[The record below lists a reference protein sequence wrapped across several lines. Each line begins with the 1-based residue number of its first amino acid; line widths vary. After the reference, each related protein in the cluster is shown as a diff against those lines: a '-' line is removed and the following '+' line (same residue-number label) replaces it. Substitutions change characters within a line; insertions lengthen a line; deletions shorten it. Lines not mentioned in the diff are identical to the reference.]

1 MVTHVLKRNKKKQ
14 QFMPIKIRHSVEKAA
29 KEAKLSSARV
39 KQLVLDVAEP
49 VIELAKK
56 KKVVKSTD
64 LRRAILGRLDRRTKK
79 TSKAWRKFDIKRRS

>member
-1 MVTHVLKRNKKKQ
+1 MVTHVLKRNKKRQ
-14 QFMPIKIRHSVEKAA
+14 QFMPIKIRRSVEKAA
-29 KEAKLSSARV
+29 KEAKLSSTRV

-56 KKVVKSTD
+56 KRVVKSTD